1 MTNWAYHLSRRAIT
15 LLLALGFILA
25 SASATLAAEEA
36 AETAGPQGVGML
48 VLLLGLGGV
57 LAVGFILSSREG
69 TNGSE

>member
-15 LLLALGFILA
+15 LLLVLGFILA

-36 AETAGPQGVGML
+36 AESAGPQGVGML
-48 VLLLGLGGV
+48 VLLLGLGGI
-57 LAVGFILSSREG
+57 LFVGFYLSSRED

>member
-1 MTNWAYHLSRRAIT
+1 MTNWAYHLSRRAIN
-15 LLLALGFILA
+15 LLLGLGFILA